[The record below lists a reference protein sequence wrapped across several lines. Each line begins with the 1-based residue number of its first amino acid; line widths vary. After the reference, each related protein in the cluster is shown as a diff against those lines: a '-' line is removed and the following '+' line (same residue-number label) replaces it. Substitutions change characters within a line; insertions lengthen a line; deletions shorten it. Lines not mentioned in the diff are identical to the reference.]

1 MIDPKS
7 IEKLKNQIDIVSI
20 IEQYIPVKKMGSS
33 YKCVCPFHDD
43 KNPSMSINQ
52 NKQMYHCF
60 ACKAG
65 GDAVKFVMDYEKL
78 TYPEAIEK
86 IAQISNF
93 SLEYTNDKIPT
104 QKENKHILEKANA
117 LYRSEFYKNEAA
129 VRYIKSRGINDAM
142 IEKFELGWAG
152 DSKSTIRLLQNENIE
167 PKEALEVGIVKQN
180 EKGIYASFIERVTFP
195 IYSHTTRLVGFGGRT
210 ISDHPAKYVNSPQSV
225 VFDKSKL
232 LYGYHLAKQSIF
244 EKKQIIITEGYL
256 DVIML
261 HYAGFTNAVA
271 VLGTALTTSHLPLL
285 KRGEISVVLCFDG
298 DGAGINAAIKSSR
311 LLSQNEIDGSV
322 VIIKGG
328 ADPADMVFAGR
339 SEELKEMFDSG
350 TELGEFYIEQIVKK
364 YDISRPVQKQKCLE
378 EIMEFTNSLKSVIA
392 NSYENLVANLLKI
405 EVGTFSLSNQRHSST
420 QSQNFTNANR
430 QTEQNLQK
438 KTKTDILE
446 FSILKSML
454 ANKGYET
461 IVLNELEEKFFLH
474 HKNYFQAALAPK
486 IEANAVLVREIYVDD
501 SAKVASSEESLREAI
516 LKLKL
521 KYYEKFREDT
531 KNSHKPHKLEM
542 MQKISEIIKGIHEKL
557 QKG

>member
-7 IEKLKNQIDIVSI
+7 IEKLKNQIDIVNI

-52 NKQMYHCF
+52 SKQMYHCF

-93 SLEYTNDKIPT
+93 SLEYTNDKVPT

-117 LYRSEFYKNEAA
+117 FYRSEFYKNEAA

-232 LYGYHLAKQSIF
+232 FYGYHLAKQSIF

-339 SEELKEMFDSG
+339 NEELKEMFDSG

-405 EVGTFSLSNQRHSST
+405 EVGTFSLSNQRHIST

-454 ANKGYET
+454 ANKTYEN
-461 IVLNELEEKFFLH
+461 IVLSELEEKFFLH

>member
-7 IEKLKNQIDIVSI
+7 IEKLKNQIDIVNI

-78 TYPEAIEK
+78 TYQEAIEK

-93 SLEYTNDKIPT
+93 SLEYTNDKVPT
-104 QKENKHILEKANA
+104 QKENKHILEKVNA
-117 LYRSEFYKNEAA
+117 FYRSEFYKNEAA
-129 VRYIKSRGINDAM
+129 IRYIKSRGINDAM

-180 EKGIYASFIERVTFP
+180 EKGIYASFIERITFP

-210 ISDHPAKYVNSPQSV
+210 ISDHPAKYVNSPQSS

-454 ANKGYET
+454 ANKTYEN
-461 IVLNELEEKFFLH
+461 IVLSELEEKLFLH

>member
-7 IEKLKNQIDIVSI
+7 IEKLKNQIDIVDI
-20 IEQYIPVKKMGSS
+20 IEHFLPVKKMGTN

-43 KNPSMSINQ
+43 RNPSMSISQ
-52 NKQMYHCF
+52 SKQIFHCF

-65 GDAVKFVMDYEKL
+65 GDAIKFVMDYEKL
-78 TYPEAIEK
+78 TYPEAIER
-86 IAQISNF
+86 IASLVNF
-93 SLEYTNDKIPT
+93 SLEYTNDKAPT

-117 LYRSEFYKNEAA
+117 FYRSEFFKHEAA
-129 VRYIKSRGINDAM
+129 VRYIYSRGINDAM

-152 DSKSTIRLLQNENIE
+152 DSASTIRLLQNENIE

-180 EKGIYASFIERVTFP
+180 EKGIYASFIERITFP

-210 ISDHPAKYVNSPQSV
+210 ISDHPAKYVNSPQSM

-378 EIMEFTNSLKSVIA
+378 EIMEFTNSLKPVIS

>member
-7 IEKLKNQIDIVSI
+7 IEKLKNQIDIVDI
-20 IEQYIPVKKMGSS
+20 IEHFLPVKKMGTN

-43 KNPSMSINQ
+43 RNPSMSISQ
-52 NKQMYHCF
+52 SKQIFHCF

-65 GDAVKFVMDYEKL
+65 GDAIKFVMDYEKL
-78 TYPEAIEK
+78 TYPEAIER
-86 IAQISNF
+86 IASLVNF
-93 SLEYTNDKIPT
+93 SLEYTNDKAPT

-117 LYRSEFYKNEAA
+117 FYRSEFFKHEAA
-129 VRYIKSRGINDAM
+129 VRYIYSRGINDAM

-152 DSKSTIRLLQNENIE
+152 DSASTIRLLQNENIE

-180 EKGIYASFIERVTFP
+180 EKGIYASFIERITFP

-378 EIMEFTNSLKSVIA
+378 EIMEFTNSLKPVIS

-420 QSQNFTNANR
+420 HSQNFTNANR

>member
-93 SLEYTNDKIPT
+93 SLEYTNDKVPT

-117 LYRSEFYKNEAA
+117 FYRSEFFKHEAA
-129 VRYIKSRGINDAM
+129 VRYIYSRGINDAM

-152 DSKSTIRLLQNENIE
+152 DSASTIRLLQNENIE

-180 EKGIYASFIERVTFP
+180 EKGIYASFIERITFP

-378 EIMEFTNSLKSVIA
+378 EIMEFTNSLKPVIS

-420 QSQNFTNANR
+420 HSQNFTNANR

>member
-7 IEKLKNQIDIVSI
+7 IEKLKNQIDIVDI
-20 IEQYIPVKKMGSS
+20 IEHFLPVKKMGAN

-43 KNPSMSINQ
+43 RNPSMSISQ
-52 NKQMYHCF
+52 SKQIFHCF

-65 GDAVKFVMDYEKL
+65 GDAIKFVMDYEKL
-78 TYPEAIEK
+78 TYPEAIER
-86 IAQISNF
+86 IASLVNF
-93 SLEYTNDKIPT
+93 SLEYTNDKAPT

-117 LYRSEFYKNEAA
+117 FYRSEFFKHEAA
-129 VRYIKSRGINDAM
+129 VRYIYSRGINDAM

-152 DSKSTIRLLQNENIE
+152 DSASTIRLLQNENIE

-180 EKGIYASFIERVTFP
+180 EKGIYASFIERITFP

>member
-7 IEKLKNQIDIVSI
+7 IEKLKNQIDIVDI
-20 IEQYIPVKKMGSS
+20 IEHFLPVKKMGAN

-43 KNPSMSINQ
+43 RNPSMSISQ
-52 NKQMYHCF
+52 SKQIFHCF

-65 GDAVKFVMDYEKL
+65 GDAIKFVMDYEKL
-78 TYPEAIEK
+78 TYPEAIER
-86 IAQISNF
+86 IASLVNF
-93 SLEYTNDKIPT
+93 SLEYTNDKAPT

-117 LYRSEFYKNEAA
+117 FYRSEFFKHEAA
-129 VRYIKSRGINDAM
+129 VRYIYSRGINDAM

-152 DSKSTIRLLQNENIE
+152 DSASTIRLLQNENIE

-180 EKGIYASFIERVTFP
+180 EKGIYASFIERITFP

-339 SEELKEMFDSG
+339 NEELKEMFDSG

-378 EIMEFTNSLKSVIA
+378 EIMEFTNSLKPVIS

-420 QSQNFTNANR
+420 QSQNFANANR

>member
-7 IEKLKNQIDIVSI
+7 IEKLKNQIDIVDI
-20 IEQYIPVKKMGSS
+20 IEHFLPVKKMGTN

-43 KNPSMSINQ
+43 RNPSMSISQ
-52 NKQMYHCF
+52 SKQIFHCF

-65 GDAVKFVMDYEKL
+65 GDAIKFVMDYEKL
-78 TYPEAIEK
+78 TYPEAIER
-86 IAQISNF
+86 IASLVNF
-93 SLEYTNDKIPT
+93 SLEYTNDKAPT

-117 LYRSEFYKNEAA
+117 FYRSEFFKHEAA
-129 VRYIKSRGINDAM
+129 VRYIYSRGINDAM

-152 DSKSTIRLLQNENIE
+152 DSASTIRLLQNENIE

-180 EKGIYASFIERVTFP
+180 EKGIYASFIERITFP